1 MRVSILHLEDSDLD
15 AELIA
20 QRLIRA
26 GIVSELIRA
35 RDRSEF
41 REHVTAHHPF
51 DVVLSDY
58 QLPDIDGLGALE
70 LVRAHRPNVPFIF
83 VSGALGEERAVETL
97 KLGATDYILKHRLE
111 RLVPAIERAVTEARD
126 RADRLAAE
134 HAARE
139 ASERL
144 ALAQTAGRSGVFDWL
159 IPEGRVVWSPELEN
173 LYGIPHGSF
182 EGNFAAWEK
191 RVVPED
197 AARVRALVG
206 QHLTERAEDIGYE
219 FRVVFPDGRLRWL
232 AGKAKFFYAPD
243 GSPARMIGINVDIHD
258 RKEMEEQLRAGQEN
272 LHRQNERLTLLAD
285 AAESLLAAN
294 GDPEQMMRA
303 LFARV
308 SDGLGLSHY
317 FNYEPNEDG
326 SALVLVSCTGVPAAE
341 VELIRRLDFG
351 RAVCGTVAL
360 TRKPVVANAVQS
372 SADPK
377 VQLVRGYGVRAYA
390 CNPLLAGDRFLGTLS
405 FATNTRDQFSDEDME
420 VLRTICHY
428 VAMAKEHQRLA
439 AEARDRA
446 ERLKEQDRR
455 KDEFL
460 ALLAHELRNPLA
472 PLRNGLQ
479 VLKITEG
486 RGEPA
491 TRARE
496 MMERQL
502 AHTVRLIDDLLDI
515 SRISQ
520 NKLNLQRAPVTL
532 AEVVDSAVETA
543 RPLIDAAEHT
553 LTLTLPSEPIVL
565 DADLTRLAQVF
576 SNLLTNSAKYT
587 PQGGHIALDAD
598 LRSGS
603 LVVTVRDSGLGI
615 PADYLP
621 RIFDMFSQ
629 ADRVVE
635 RVTGGLGIGL
645 ALVKGLVEMHGGT
658 VEAQSDGPGTGST
671 FTVRLPVANKANERE
686 DELPVS
692 PPTTAN
698 GTRRRVL
705 VVDDNHDAA
714 ESLAQLLEL
723 LGNEV
728 HVGHDGVEAVE
739 VAERVRP
746 DLILMDVGMPRLN
759 GLDATARIR
768 ERSWATATTIVAL
781 TGWGQD
787 SDRERTTAAGCDGHL
802 VKPVLLAD
810 LERVLGENTR
820 MASSHNS

>member
-1 MRVSILHLEDSDLD
+1 MTATILHLEDSDLD

-20 QRLIRA
+20 QRLVRA
-26 GIVSELIRA
+26 GVVADLVRA
-35 RDRSEF
+35 RDRAEF
-41 REHVTAHHPF
+41 QTWVTAPRPF
-51 DVVLSDY
+51 DIVLSDY
-58 QLPDIDGLGALE
+58 QLPDIDGLEALD
-70 LVRAHRPNVPFIF
+70 LVREYRPDVPFVF

-111 RLVPAIERAVTEARD
+111 RLVPALERAVKEARE
-126 RADRLAAE
+126 RADRHRAE
-134 HAARE
+134 HAASE

-159 IPEGRVVWSPELEN
+159 VPEGRVVWSPELED
-173 LYGIPHGSF
+173 LYEIPRGSF
-182 EGNFAAWEK
+182 EGTYAGWEQ

-197 AARVRALVG
+197 AARVGALIE
-206 QHLTERAEDIGYE
+206 QCLAARAENVEYE
-219 FRVVFPDGRLRWL
+219 FRVAFPGGRHRWL
-232 AGKAKFFYAPD
+232 AGKAKFFYGPH
-243 GSPARMIGINVDIHD
+243 GTPIRMIGINVDIHD
-258 RKEMEEQLRAGQEN
+258 RKEIEERLR
-272 LHRQNERLTLLAD
+272 RQNERLHVLGD
-285 AAESLLAAN
+285 AAEALLAAN
-294 GDPEQMMRA
+294 GDPGQMMRD

-308 SDGLGLSHY
+308 SEGLELSHY
-317 FNYEPNEDG
+317 FNYAPSADG
-326 SALVLVSCTGVPAAE
+326 SALVLVACAGVPAEEIDA
-341 VELIRRLDFG
+341 IRRLDFG
-351 RAVCGTVAL
+351 QAVCGTVAM
-360 TRKPVVANAVQS
+360 TRRPLSVNAVQT
-372 SADPK
+372 SADAK
-377 VQLVRGYGVRAYA
+377 VQIVRRFGVRAYA

-405 FATNTRDQFSDEDME
+405 FATNTRDRFSDADVD

-428 VAMAKEHQRLA
+428 VAMAKDHQRLA

-479 VLKITEG
+479 VLKLTEG
-486 RGEPA
+486 RGESA

-532 AEVVDSAVETA
+532 AEVVESAVETA
-543 RPLIDAAEHT
+543 RPLVDAAGHE
-553 LTLTLPSEPIVL
+553 LTVTLPPEPVVL

-587 PQGGHIALDAD
+587 PQNGRIALDAE
-598 LRSGS
+598 LGSGS

-635 RVTGGLGIGL
+635 RVSGGLGIGL

-658 VEAQSDGPGTGST
+658 VEARSDGPGTGST
-671 FTVRLPVANKANERE
+671 FTVRLPVPARAAEPE
-686 DELPVS
+686 PEAPAPDPVI
-692 PPTTAN
+692 AR
-698 GTRRRVL
+698 GAKRRVL

-728 HVGHDGVEAVE
+728 HIGHDGVEAVE
-739 VAERVRP
+739 AAERVRP

-768 ERSWATATTIVAL
+768 EQSWSSSTTIVAL

-810 LERVLGENTR
+810 LERVLGDTTR
-820 MASSHNS
+820 PSKRPAQAGKF

>member
-20 QRLIRA
+20 QRLTRA
-26 GIVSELIRA
+26 GVVSELVRA
-35 RDRSEF
+35 CDRTEF
-41 REHVTAHHPF
+41 QDQLTADRPF

-58 QLPDIDGLGALE
+58 QLPDIDGLEALE
-70 LVRAHRPNVPFIF
+70 LMRAHRPNVPFIF

-182 EGNFAAWEK
+182 EGNFAGWEK

-197 AARVRALVG
+197 AALVRALVG
-206 QHLTERAEDIGYE
+206 QHLTVRAEDIGYE
-219 FRVVFPDGRLRWL
+219 FRVVLPDGRLRWL
-232 AGKAKFFYAPD
+232 AGKAKFFYTPD

-258 RKEMEEQLRAGQEN
+258 RKEMEEQLRAGKESLRQ
-272 LHRQNERLTLLAD
+272 QNERLTLLAD

-294 GDPEQMMRA
+294 GDPEHMMRA
-303 LFARV
+303 LFDRV

-326 SALVLVSCTGVPAAE
+326 SALDLVSCTGVPAAE
-341 VELIRRLDFG
+341 VESIRRLDFG
-351 RAVCGTVAL
+351 QAVCGTVAL
-360 TRKPVVANAVQS
+360 TRKPVVATAVQS

-486 RGEPA
+486 RGESA

-520 NKLNLQRAPVTL
+520 NKLNLQRAPITL
-532 AEVVDSAVETA
+532 AEVIDSAVETA

-553 LTLTLPSEPIVL
+553 LTVTLPSEPIVL

-587 PQGGHIALDAD
+587 PQGGRIALDAA

-671 FTVRLPVANKANERE
+671 FTVRLPVLSGANERE
-686 DELPVS
+686 DEVPGS
-692 PPTTAN
+692 PPVTAN
-698 GTRRRVL
+698 GTKRRVL

-728 HVGHDGVEAVE
+728 HVGHDGLEAVE

-746 DLILMDVGMPRLN
+746 DLILMDVRMPRLN

-810 LERVLGENTR
+810 LERVLGENSR
-820 MASSHNS
+820 VASSHNS